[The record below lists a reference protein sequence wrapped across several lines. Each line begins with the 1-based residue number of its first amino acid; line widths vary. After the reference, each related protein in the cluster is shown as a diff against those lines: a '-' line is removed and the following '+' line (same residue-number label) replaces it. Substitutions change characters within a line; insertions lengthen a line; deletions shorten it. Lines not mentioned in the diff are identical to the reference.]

1 VTLKLA
7 GWAALALVVTFG
19 AGWYWGASGSAALEQ
34 QRREAVARADFSQA
48 RALVLEGRVRLF
60 QSNFGQANQA
70 FDAARTIVLGAQTRL
85 RQLGEAVKA
94 GQLEVAIAQLRE
106 AQRLSLALDGAAQ
119 TAADDALRAIDSV
132 SPASAGSAGSPPSGG
147 SVASSATGKR

>member
-1 VTLKLA
+1 
-7 GWAALALVVTFG
+7 
-19 AGWYWGASGSAALEQ
+19 
-34 QRREAVARADFSQA
+34 
-48 RALVLEGRVRLF
+48 VLEGRVRLF

-119 TAADDALRAIDSV
+119 TAADDALRAIDL
-132 SPASAGSAGSPPSGG
+132 PWRRQRRGSADD
-147 SVASSATGKR
+147 ATGLRSALLDDEAVISTTTFRSVRDRRTATRGSACHP

>member
-1 VTLKLA
+1 MTLKLA
-7 GWAALALVVTFG
+7 GWATLALAVAFG
-19 AGWYWGASGSAALEQ
+19 AGWYLGASGRAALEQ
-34 QRREAVARADFSQA
+34 ERRDAVARADFSQA
-48 RALVLEGRVRLF
+48 RAFVLEGRVRLF

-70 FDAARTIVLGAQTRL
+70 FDKARGVVISAQTRL

-119 TAADDALRAIDSV
+119 TAADEALRVID
-132 SPASAGSAGSPPSGG
+132 A
-147 SVASSATGKR
+147 VASSASENR

>member
-1 VTLKLA
+1 MTLKLA

-34 QRREAVARADFSQA
+34 QRRDAVARAEFSQA
-48 RALVLEGRVRLF
+48 RAFVLEGCVRLF

-119 TAADDALRAIDSV
+119 TAADDALRAIEAVSV
-132 SPASAGSAGSPPSGG
+132 SPASAGSAPSAAGN
-147 SVASSATGKR
+147 R